1 MFIVS
6 KRNYMVKRADGSLYE
21 IKKDFVGEIP
31 KDVAESNLVR
41 RAIRGGMISV
51 PEGKKDKQLEKADK
65 EAKKKAGKKDIRPD
79 SKENPEENSQKE
91 PEEDNKEVPSE
102 E

>member
-21 IKKDFVGEIP
+21 IAKGFIGEIP
-31 KDVAESNLVR
+31 EDVAESNLVR

-51 PEGKKDKQLEKADK
+51 PEGKKDKQLEQADK
-65 EAKKKAGKKDIRPD
+65 KARKKAGKNDIRPD
-79 SKENPEENSQKE
+79 NKEE
-91 PEEDNKEVPSE
+91 PEEGNLRE